1 MSSDALATMTVKLRQ
16 QLHQSGLEM
25 LSKCGIQF
33 EFRYLKGM
41 KRKPKSF
48 LICGTAT
55 DAAVGT
61 DLDSKIR
68 TGELEQE
75 SVILDVARDTVKYHP
90 ERDNIEPEDDE
101 IGKSNEQIL
110 ADVTDK
116 AVRLVTAHHSE
127 IAPLIKPTSTHRKF
141 SINMDAWLR
150 IRAKEIHAQAEKME
164 VKGFQKIAH
173 QQAAYLNAAARD
185 GFDFV
190 GEQDIVETY
199 DNEEETAKRRA
210 RLDIPMSAA
219 DFEPVKTLVIRDV
232 KTSKK
237 SPAQDTAEKS
247 NQLTAYAIA
256 SQVLDGKLPDSLKL
270 DYLIDLKRDTKT
282 MTLETKRDDQQA
294 RTYLNRIVN
303 AIAAIRSGIL
313 VPAPD
318 VAWYCDPRYC
328 GYFQICDYV
337 KHRRLSVPSPTFV
350 QIKSVEEAS
359 AEENN
364 H

>member
-1 MSSDALATMTVKLRQ
+1 MTDLSSITGKVRQ

-61 DLDSKIR
+61 DLDCKIR

-75 SVILDVARDTVKYHP
+75 SVILDVARDVVAHHP
-90 ERDNIEPEDDE
+90 ERDNIEPEDE
-101 IGKSNEQIL
+101 EKGKSNEQIL
-110 ADVTDK
+110 GEVTDK

-127 IAPLIKPTSTHRKF
+127 IAPLVRPSATHRKF

-150 IRAKEIHAQAEKME
+150 KRAKEIHAAAEQME

-190 GEQDIVETY
+190 GEQDIVEAG
-199 DNEEETAKRRA
+199 D
-210 RLDIPMSAA
+210 DQ
-219 DFEPVKTLVIRDV
+219 LVIRDV

-237 SPAQDTAEKS
+237 SPSEDAAEKS

-256 SQVLDGKLPDSLKL
+256 SQVLDGKLPDAMKL
-270 DYLIDLKRDTKT
+270 DYLVDLKKSTKT
-282 MTLETKRDDQQA
+282 MTLTTKRDDQQA
-294 RTYLNRIVN
+294 MSYLNRIVN
-303 AIAAIRSGIL
+303 GIAAIRSGIF

-318 VAWYCDPRYC
+318 QAWWCDERYC
-328 GYFQICDYV
+328 GFFNVCPHV
-337 KHRRLSVPSPTFV
+337 KHSVTSIPQFV
-350 QIKSVEEAS
+350 QIKEVDLNKEDR
-359 AEENN
+359 
-364 H
+364 

>member
-1 MSSDALATMTVKLRQ
+1 MPSDSLATISTKVRK

-41 KRKPKSF
+41 KRQPKSF

-61 DLDSKIR
+61 DLDCKIR

-75 SVILDVARDTVKYHP
+75 SVILDVARDTIKYHP

-101 IGKSNEQIL
+101 VGKSNEQIL
-110 ADVTDK
+110 GDVTDK
-116 AVRLVTAHHSE
+116 AVRLVTAHHAE
-127 IAPLIKPTSTHRKF
+127 IAPNVLPTATHRKF
-141 SINMDAWLR
+141 SLDMDKWLR
-150 IRAKEIHAQAEKME
+150 ARAKDIHALAETME
-164 VKGFQKIAH
+164 IKSFQKIAH

-190 GEQDIVETY
+190 GEQDIVESTE
-199 DNEEETAKRRA
+199 N
-210 RLDIPMSAA
+210 S
-219 DFEPVKTLVIRDV
+219 LVIRDV

-237 SPAQDTAEKS
+237 SPSEDVADKS

-270 DYLIDLKRDTKT
+270 DYLIDLKRGTKT
-282 MTLETKRDDQQA
+282 MTVTTKRDEQQA
-294 RTYLNRIVN
+294 MSYLNRIVN
-303 AIAAIRSGIL
+303 GIAAIRSGIF

-318 VAWYCDPRYC
+318 VAWYCDQRYC
-328 GYFQICDYV
+328 GYYQICPHV
-337 KHRRLSVPSPTFV
+337 RRAEMSVPKFI
-350 QIKSVEEAS
+350 QIKEANLNEE
-359 AEENN
+359 EK
-364 H
+364 

>member
-1 MSSDALATMTVKLRQ
+1 MSSEALGPMKIRK

-61 DLDSKIR
+61 DLDCKIR
-68 TGELEQE
+68 TGALEQE
-75 SVILDVARDTVKYHP
+75 SVILDVARDAVKYHP

-101 IGKSNEQIL
+101 VGKSNEQIL
-110 ADVTDK
+110 GDVTDK
-116 AVRLVTAHHSE
+116 AVRLVAAHHSE
-127 IAPLIKPTSTHRKF
+127 IAPTVLPTATHRKF

-150 IRAKEIHAQAEKME
+150 KRAKEIHAMAETME

-190 GEQDIVETY
+190 GEQDIVEKT
-199 DNEEETAKRRA
+199 ETA
-210 RLDIPMSAA
+210 
-219 DFEPVKTLVIRDV
+219 LVIRDV

-237 SPAQDTAEKS
+237 SPSEDTAEKS

-256 SQVLDGKLPDSLKL
+256 SQVLDGKLPDAMKL
-270 DYLIDLKRDTKT
+270 DYLVDLKKSTKT
-282 MTLETKRDDQQA
+282 MTLTTRRDDQQA
-294 RTYLNRIVN
+294 ITYLNRIVN
-303 AIAAIRSGIL
+303 AIAAIRSGIF

-318 VAWYCDPRYC
+318 QAWWCDNRYC
-328 GYFQICDYV
+328 GYHSICPHV
-337 KHRRLSVPSPTFV
+337 KRTEMSLPQFV
-350 QIKSVEEAS
+350 QIKEADILKD
-359 AEENN
+359 EK
-364 H
+364 

>member
-1 MSSDALATMTVKLRQ
+1 MSSDTPATMAVKLRK

-61 DLDSKIR
+61 DLDCKIR

-75 SVILDVARDTVKYHP
+75 SVILDVARDAVKYHP

-101 IGKSNEQIL
+101 VGKSNEQIL
-110 ADVTDK
+110 GDVTDK
-116 AVRLVTAHHSE
+116 AVRLVTAHHGE
-127 IAPLIKPTSTHRKF
+127 IAPLVSPTATHRKF

-150 IRAKEIHAQAEKME
+150 KRAKEIHAQAETME
-164 VKGFQKIAH
+164 IKSFQKIVH

-190 GEQDIVETY
+190 GEQDCVEKT
-199 DNEEETAKRRA
+199 E
-210 RLDIPMSAA
+210 S
-219 DFEPVKTLVIRDV
+219 TLVIRDV

-237 SPAQDTAEKS
+237 SPSEDTAEKS

-256 SQVLDGKLPDSLKL
+256 SQVLDGKLPDAMKL
-270 DYLIDLKRDTKT
+270 DYLIDLKKSTKT
-282 MTLETKRDDQQA
+282 MTLTTKRDDQQA
-294 RTYLNRIVN
+294 MSYLNRIVN
-303 AIAAIRSGIL
+303 GIAAIRSGIF
-313 VPAPD
+313 VPASD
-318 VAWYCDPRYC
+318 LSWWCSEKMC
-328 GYFQICDYV
+328 GYWNVCPHV
-337 KHRRLSVPSPTFV
+337 KHSVTSVPQFV
-350 QIKSVEEAS
+350 QIREAS
-359 AEENN
+359 LNQEDK
-364 H
+364 

>member
-1 MSSDALATMTVKLRQ
+1 MTTVPSLKSITPKIRQ

-61 DLDSKIR
+61 DLDCKIR

-75 SVILDVARDTVKYHP
+75 SVILDVARDAVANHP

-101 IGKSNEQIL
+101 KGKSNADIL
-110 ADVTDK
+110 GEVTDK
-116 AVRLVTAHHSE
+116 AVRLVTAHHGE
-127 IAPLIKPTSTHRKF
+127 IAPLVQPTATHRKF

-150 IRAKEIHAQAEKME
+150 KRAKEIHTLADTME

-190 GEQDIVETY
+190 GEQDIVEKS
-199 DNEEETAKRRA
+199 E
-210 RLDIPMSAA
+210 SS
-219 DFEPVKTLVIRDV
+219 LVIRDV

-237 SPAQDTAEKS
+237 SPSEDTADKS

-256 SQVLDGKLPDSLKL
+256 SQVLDGKLPTSMKL
-270 DYLIDLKRDTKT
+270 DYLIDLKKSTKT
-282 MTLETKRDDQQA
+282 MTLETRRDDQQVMS
-294 RTYLNRIVN
+294 YLNRIVN
-303 AIAAIRSGIL
+303 AIASIRSGIF

-318 VAWYCDPRYC
+318 QAWWCDQRYC
-328 GYFQICDYV
+328 GYHSICPHV
-337 KHRRLSVPSPTFV
+337 KRTEISIPQFV
-350 QIKSVEEAS
+350 QIKEADIGKEEK
-359 AEENN
+359 
-364 H
+364 